1 MPYSPSTIPGVRGA
15 TSEYGI
21 EFLIMLAHH
30 VYWLGLSIDKVRWIV
45 EFYTKIGIP
54 KSQADKMLYQL
65 ANDWQSE
72 YEEIAMRIAIASIL
86 YVDETAWKIGEKAC
100 YTWVFGTFADILPLP
115 IEISRMRVRLPYG
128 KTDFHR
134 ALCRIFQPA

>member
-1 MPYSPSTIPGVRGA
+1 M
-15 TSEYGI
+15 
-21 EFLIMLAHH
+21 
-30 VYWLGLSIDKVRWIV
+30 

-72 YEEIAMRIAIASIL
+72 YEEIAIASIL

-100 YTWVFGTFADILPLP
+100 YTWVFGTFADILPLT